1 MQLILEEL
9 YSLQVHKWLRL
20 LFVFLF
26 CFVSFPAVD
35 EGRREVADVWL
46 SVFGLVLLCFVQRA
60 TILLLLIESRDP
72 LKAEWVWDQY

>member
-9 YSLQVHKWLRL
+9 YSLPVHKWLRL

-26 CFVSFPAVD
+26 CFVLFPVVG

-46 SVFGLVLLCFVQRA
+46 AVFWFSFALFCSEGH
-60 TILLLLIESRDP
+60 DP
-72 LKAEWVWDQY
+72 TSPYRKS